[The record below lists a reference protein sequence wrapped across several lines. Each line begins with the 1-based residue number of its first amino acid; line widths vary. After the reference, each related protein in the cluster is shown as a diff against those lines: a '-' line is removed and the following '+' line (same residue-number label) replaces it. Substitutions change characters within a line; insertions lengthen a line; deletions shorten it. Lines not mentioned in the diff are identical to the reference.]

1 MCDFPRKLPEMK
13 KLRFLPWNRDKN
25 RKTLFENPVILESA
39 EKSIFFYFNRRFF
52 ILMTNSGI
60 GEMSRHSELPTC
72 FVAVLDANKYGA
84 NLFEIGVTDVC
95 FTR

>member
-1 MCDFPRKLPEMK
+1 
-13 KLRFLPWNRDKN
+13 
-25 RKTLFENPVILESA
+25 
-39 EKSIFFYFNRRFF
+39 
-52 ILMTNSGI
+52 MTNSGI